1 MHIHQSVCRVVII
14 FRKSQQRENAAYCE
28 ISAEISCLLWNK
40 LLESFW
46 QKKNQSPEIREI
58 NKKNN
63 NNGGKERQRDGQT
76 ESETGGRDGDLPA
89 L

>member
-1 MHIHQSVCRVVII
+1 M
-14 FRKSQQRENAAYCE
+14 
-28 ISAEISCLLWNK
+28 LLT
-40 LLESFW
+40 E
-46 QKKNQSPEIREI
+46 KNQSPEIREI
-58 NKKNN
+58 NNKKKN